1 MKYDPW
7 KHVTTK
13 APRQR
18 RYFLPRI
25 PHRARH
31 PLVMLGLT
39 LFSIATAFAIA
50 SVLYFTFLYL
60 KGL

>member
-1 MKYDPW
+1 MKFDPW
-7 KHVTTK
+7 SHVATKTTR
-13 APRQR
+13 PR

-31 PLVMLGLT
+31 PLVMFGLT
-39 LFSIATAFAIA
+39 LFSIATALAIA
-50 SVLYFTFLYL
+50 SVLYFTVLYL

>member
-1 MKYDPW
+1 VKYDPW
-7 KHVTTK
+7 KTIAKPTR
-13 APRQR
+13 PR

-31 PLVMLGLT
+31 PLVMLVIT
-39 LFSIATAFAIA
+39 IFSVGTALAIA
-50 SVLYFTFLYL
+50 SVLYFVYLYL